1 MSAANSVAARSLLI
15 VEDDPHI
22 GSVLESIFQDEGY
35 RVRWTSRAGEAL
47 SVLAE
52 DRPNLITLDL
62 NLPDI
67 PGDEVLH
74 HLASDAE
81 LANIPVVVLSAY
93 TVRLHRTPQVVR
105 VMSKPFDLDDLLAT
119 IESALKE

>member
-1 MSAANSVAARSLLI
+1 MSAASSVAARSLLI

-35 RVRWTSRAGEAL
+35 RVRWTARAREAL
-47 SVLAE
+47 SALAD
-52 DRPNLITLDL
+52 DRPHLITLDL

-67 PGDEVLH
+67 PGDEVLD

-81 LANIPVVVLSAY
+81 LASIPVVVLSAY
-93 TVRLHRTPQVVR
+93 TARLRRTPQVVR

-119 IESALKE
+119 IESALEA